1 MFQTPADPTDRIEL
15 QILHI
20 FPSKPKPD
28 FCKDKAK
35 WAEFSIPPTTL
46 ALFGEEDDAPIRSGP
61 GGSAVVLAISD
72 FEGTLEE
79 LETSGIEVTWQKEF
93 GPCHMAMISNP
104 CGNPIFIHERK
115 DGTFG

>member
-1 MFQTPADPTDRIEL
+1 MALNERL
-15 QILHI
+15 Q
-20 FPSKPKPD
+20 D

-46 ALFGEEDDAPIRSGP
+46 ALFGGNDDAPIRSGP

-72 FEGTLEE
+72 FEKTPEE
-79 LETSGIEVTWQKEF
+79 LETSGIEITWQKEF
-93 GPCHMAMISNP
+93 GPCHMAMISDP
-104 CGNPIFIHERK
+104 CGNPVFIHERK